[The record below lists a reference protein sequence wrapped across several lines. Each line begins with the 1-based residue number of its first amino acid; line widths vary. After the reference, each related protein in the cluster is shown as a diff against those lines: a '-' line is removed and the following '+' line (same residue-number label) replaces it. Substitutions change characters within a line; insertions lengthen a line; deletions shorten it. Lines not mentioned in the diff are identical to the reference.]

1 MPTSKSS
8 TSSEPCDGR
17 GEACIGCADCNGRGA
32 SIYKAML
39 DDLLSTIHR
48 DGGQYTVLTGYAVS
62 VEDAKK
68 LHLEM
73 RRQRNALQERIRH
86 LVNE

>member
-8 TSSEPCDGR
+8 TSSED
-17 GEACIGCADCNGRGA
+17 
-32 SIYKAML
+32 YKAML
-39 DDLLSTIHR
+39 DELLAVIHR
-48 DGGQYTVLTGYAVS
+48 DGGQYTVLAGYAVS

-86 LVNE
+86 LVSE